1 MTLDDLRHAL
11 GSLDTARVSGDD
23 AIWWSGKRSVHV
35 RRLPKGWVVEQ
46 TIFDDREVLE
56 IERRTEQEAVE
67 TFCSLLPPTV
77 KARLCASGN
86 EGSTPSG
93 GSRLEDA
100 K

>member
-1 MTLDDLRHAL
+1 VHSHAF
-11 GSLDTARVSGDD
+11 SARVGEDD

-35 RRLPKGWVVEQ
+35 RRLPRGWIVEQ

-56 IERRTEQEAVE
+56 IECETEQEAVD
-67 TFCSLLPPTV
+67 TFCALSPPTV
-77 KARLCASGN
+77 KARLRASGN

-93 GSRLEDA
+93 GSESEDA